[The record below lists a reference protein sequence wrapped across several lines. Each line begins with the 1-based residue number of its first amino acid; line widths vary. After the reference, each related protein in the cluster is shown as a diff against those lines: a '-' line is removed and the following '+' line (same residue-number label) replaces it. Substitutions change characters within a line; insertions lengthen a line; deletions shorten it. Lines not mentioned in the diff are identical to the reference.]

1 MKLIEQTLTEQP
13 AIEWFKEL
21 GYDYAFGP
29 KDLVLERRDYRQVIL
44 ERRLKEA
51 LSRLNPGMPA
61 SAIEDAI
68 EEIQRI
74 EHPDLVIAN
83 KDFYRLLIQGV
94 PVKVNEEK
102 WDYVKLIDFEH
113 PERNDFL
120 IVNQFSVQGLE
131 KVRRPDL
138 VVFIN
143 GLPIA
148 LFEFKNPATENAT
161 IYDAYNQVMKLYKR
175 DIPDIF
181 RYNQIIV
188 VSDLVE
194 ARHGTISSTWEWFS
208 VWKRIEDENERTKG
222 MNQLEVLIKG
232 IFHKMRLLDIIQ
244 NFIIFEKEGGS
255 FVKKMPLYHQY
266 FGVNKAIEAT
276 KAKIKPKGD
285 GRIGVFWH
293 TQGSGKSISMIF
305 YVNKAQQIKELKN
318 PTFVFLTDR
327 NDLDNQLFK
336 KFKSC
341 EFRPKQARS
350 IRDLREKLKR
360 ASGDIIFTTIQKFE
374 TKGEEE
380 KHPLLSK
387 KYNLIVIADEAHRSQ
402 YAKLAANARQAMPNA
417 SFLGFTGTPISLRD
431 RDTRLVFGDYISVYP
446 IDRAVEDKAVVP
458 IYYEG
463 RLVPLH
469 LTNEFIDEDFD
480 HLTANL
486 DTEAKEELKRK
497 YSRLEKLISDPDRLE
512 KIARDIVWHFN
523 HRAVEGK
530 AMVVTISRKVA
541 VKMYQLISKN
551 PEAPEC
557 AVVVSGLSDFKG
569 KVQDDLDVEH
579 LKERFVDPDD
589 PLKMVIVCDMWLTGF
604 DVPCLTT
611 MYMDKPL
618 KNHTLMQAIARVNRV
633 FKDKQGGLI
642 VDYIGIADDLRK
654 ALNIY
659 SEKEVKD
666 TLIPLD
672 ELIERMY
679 EKYDVVRS
687 YFVGIRY
694 KNWHKLSGRKLARLF
709 QRAINKVIT
718 DETTGRLDEEKQ
730 KRFIK
735 EATALFKLWAFIRPH
750 PEANRIQ
757 KEVEFF
763 QAIKKNIVKRTVIQ
777 PLTVEQKI
785 ETTVKELIAESIAA
799 DKPIDILEMQGKKKP
814 EVSIFDDEFLKRLKK
829 IAYPNLAVQV
839 LRKLL
844 NDEISSRLKRN
855 LVRYSSLKERL
866 EEVIEKYEK
875 RFIESAETIDKLID
889 LAREIKA
896 EEKKGKKLGLSEEE
910 LAFYDALSKGKKYI
924 KEDKDLRR
932 LAKEV
937 VQAIKEDLAVD
948 WTNNDVLLAR
958 IRGKIKRILY
968 RSGIP
973 PQEAEPIAQITL
985 KQAKFLFD
993 EAASSA
999 S

>member
-13 AIEWFKEL
+13 AIEWFKSL

-51 LSRLNPGMPA
+51 LVNLNPGIPQA
-61 SAIEDAI
+61 AIEETI

-74 EHPDLVIAN
+74 EHPDLIIAN
-83 KDFYRLLIQGV
+83 KNFYRLLIQGV
-94 PVKVNEEK
+94 PLKIDEEK
-102 WDYVKLIDFEH
+102 WDYVKLIDFEQ

-120 IVNQFSVQGLE
+120 IVNQFSVQGTE

-138 VVFIN
+138 IVFVN
-143 GLPIA
+143 GLPLA

-161 IYDAYNQVMKLYKR
+161 IDDAYDQVMKGYKK

-181 RYNQIIV
+181 KYNQVIV
-188 VSDLVE
+188 ISDLLE
-194 ARHGTISSTWEWFS
+194 AKHGTISSTREWFS
-208 VWKRIEDENERTKG
+208 VWKKIENENEKTKG
-222 MNQLEVLIKG
+222 VNQLEVLIKG
-232 IFHKMRLLDIIQ
+232 IFHKARFLDIVQ
-244 NFIIFEKEGGS
+244 NFIIFEKEGS
-255 FVKKMPLYHQY
+255 TFVKKMPLYHQY

-276 KAKIKPKGD
+276 KTKVKPKGD

-305 YVNKAQQIKELKN
+305 YVNKVRQLKELKN
-318 PTFVFLTDR
+318 PAFVFLTDR

-336 KFKSC
+336 KFKRC
-341 EFRPKQARS
+341 GLFPKQAKS
-350 IRDLREKLKR
+350 IRDLRERLKR

-374 TKGEEE
+374 TEREEE
-380 KHPLLSK
+380 KYPLLSK
-387 KYNLIVIADEAHRSQ
+387 KHNLIVIADEAHRSQ
-402 YAKLAANARQAMPNA
+402 YAKLAGNARQAMPNA

-486 DTEAKEELKRK
+486 DTEAKEELKKR

-541 VKMYQLISKN
+541 VKMYKLISKN

-557 AVVVSGLSDFKG
+557 AVAVSGLTDFKG
-569 KVQDDLDVEH
+569 KVQDDLDVEQ

-604 DVPCLTT
+604 DVPCLAT

-659 SEKEVKD
+659 SEKEVKEA
-666 TLIPLD
+666 LIPLE
-672 ELIERMY
+672 ELIERMH
-679 EKYDVVRS
+679 EKYDIVRS
-687 YFVGIRY
+687 YFAGMRY
-694 KNWHKLSGRKLARLF
+694 KSWHKLPGRKLARLF

-718 DETTGRLDEEKQ
+718 DEETGRIDEEKQ

-750 PEANRIQ
+750 PEADKIQ

-763 QAIKKNIVKRTVIQ
+763 QAIKKNIVKRVIVR

-814 EVSIFDDEFLKRLKK
+814 EVSIFDEEFLKRLKQM
-829 IAYPNLAVQV
+829 AYPNLAIQV

-844 NDEISSRLKRN
+844 SDEINSRLRKN
-855 LVRYSSLKERL
+855 IVRYDSLRERL

-875 RFIESAETIDKLID
+875 KFIDSAETIDKLID
-889 LAREIKA
+889 LAKEIKA
-896 EEKKGKKLGLSEEE
+896 EERKGQKLGLSEEE
-910 LAFYDALSKGKKYI
+910 LAFYDALTKGKKYI
-924 KEDKDLRR
+924 KEDKELRR

-973 PQEAEPIAQITL
+973 PQEAEPIAQVTL
-985 KQAKFLFD
+985 KQAQFLFED
-993 EAASSA
+993 AGSSD
-999 S
+999 